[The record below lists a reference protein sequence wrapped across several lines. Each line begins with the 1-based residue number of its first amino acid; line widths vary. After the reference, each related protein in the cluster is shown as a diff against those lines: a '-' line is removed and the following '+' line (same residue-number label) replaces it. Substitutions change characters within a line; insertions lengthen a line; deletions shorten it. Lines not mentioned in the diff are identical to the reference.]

1 MNRFDPYNPIRT
13 VDGVAIPCPSSY
25 QWGLSDVSAPKAGR
39 TEAVT
44 MDKMRIGQVR
54 KLELSWQNISI
65 GDASIVLKAFNP
77 EYIFVE
83 YLDAMEGKFVTSEF
97 YVGDRT
103 TPLYNCRLGV
113 WSNVSFNIVERG
125 ERS

>member
-1 MNRFDPYNPIRT
+1 
-13 VDGVAIPCPSSY
+13 
-25 QWGLSDVSAPKAGR
+25 
-39 TEAVT
+39 

-54 KLELSWQNISI
+54 KLELSWQNISVE
-65 GDASIVLKAFNP
+65 DAATVLKAFNP